1 MAAGMTLLLH
11 KQALATAAKEMG
23 VCVCLVLGSP
33 HGSSSCS
40 GEVPAEGPDP
50 FIQKKKK
57 KEQFFFFFFLTKLL
71 HVHGSINLTASH
83 TPLSAVYCS
92 QNHHIMSNFV
102 CWYMKPLTRLKWWT
116 NRQTIRL
123 TLPSTELCHT
133 RIKHWIKI

>member
-1 MAAGMTLLLH
+1 MTLLLH
-11 KQALATAAKEMG
+11 KQALATAATRKW
-23 VCVCLVLGSP
+23 VCVCVWSWAHHMAAAAAVGKTQQKELTLLL
-33 HGSSSCS
+33 
-40 GEVPAEGPDP
+40 
-50 FIQKKKK
+50 KKKK
-57 KEQFFFFFFLTKLL
+57 KDQFFFFFFFLTKLL

-133 RIKHWIKI
+133 RIKHWIQI